1 MAARRGRRPGGGGFP
16 VAGRLQRLLL
26 LLLPGALLSFLPLAS
41 PHPSVTHRYE
51 NVKVVEIS
59 VQPTAVEEVVS
70 EGKDTIEVLQ
80 PSNTGEI
87 AAKKEE
93 QTLNDLVNLLQDVVK
108 NIPTEL
114 VLSTEPPATLLVP
127 RLVTSP
133 SVAMDT
139 VWVNVNPQNSD
150 KSRTIALM
158 KKDTPTTTAFWK
170 LRNDASASVILHS
183 NPSPSEYLPS
193 DTSESV
199 ILISEEP
206 NPGNTLGT
214 ISVQLEKEATTKKE
228 GKSFDQL
235 TNGALAS
242 LVESLRNVQKLHRT
256 LDNNEPQQKSH
267 PVKLV
272 HHKPRGLDILE
283 AIDTL
288 IKTIKNAPSSVKE
301 DPDLHEYVEQAEG
314 YLKNALELAGEAERK
329 LLQKK
334 EQQVKLDIE
343 LLNPPSTAPPITE
356 MKLDIELPSSLSSEA
371 SETEIKLDIDITPS
385 SSTVPP
391 TTQVEI
397 EMSPSPSTTASVPEV
412 DIILPASES
421 PEKKAE
427 DTEKEM
433 GKLKA
438 FINLLYGFSPELTEY
453 AENSPHKKMAQDIV
467 ERSMEVLDAIK
478 SVFCGNPK
486 KQSKQIL
493 KQLLQKDMELV
504 RQAMKGKKAS

>member
-1 MAARRGRRPGGGGFP
+1 MAEGRGRPGGGSP
-16 VAGRLQRLLL
+16 VAGRRLLLL
-26 LLLPGALLSFLPLAS
+26 LLLPGALLSFLPQAT

-51 NVKVVEIS
+51 NVKAVEIS
-59 VQPTAVEEVVS
+59 VQPTAVEEVIS
-70 EGKDTIEVLQ
+70 GGKDAVEVQQ

-87 AAKKEE
+87 AAKQEE
-93 QTLNDLVNLLQDVVK
+93 ETLNDLVNLLQDVVK

-114 VLSTEPPATLLVP
+114 VMSTEHPPNFGTP
-127 RLVTSP
+127 EIVTSP
-133 SVAMDT
+133 SVAVDT
-139 VWVNVNPQNSD
+139 VWVNVNPQNSE

-170 LRNDASASVILHS
+170 LRNDVSASVILHS
-183 NPSPSEYLPS
+183 DASPSEDLPS
-193 DTSESV
+193 ETSESV
-199 ILISEEP
+199 ILLSEEP
-206 NPGNTLGT
+206 SPGNTLST

-242 LVESLRNVQKLHRT
+242 LVESLRNVQKLHMPQG
-256 LDNNEPQQKSH
+256 NNKPQQKSH
-267 PVKLV
+267 PVTLA

-301 DPDLHEYVEQAEG
+301 DPDLHEYVEEAEG
-314 YLKNALELAGEAERK
+314 YLKNALELSGEAERK

-334 EQQVKLDIE
+334 EQEMKPDIE

-356 MKLDIELPSSLSSEA
+356 MKLDIELPPSLSSEA
-371 SETEIKLDIDITPS
+371 SAAEIKLDVEVTPS
-385 SSTVPP
+385 PSTVPP
-391 TTQVEI
+391 VTRVEI
-397 EMSPSPSTTASVPEV
+397 DISPSPSTSPSASEV
-412 DIILPASES
+412 DIILPPSES
-421 PEKKAE
+421 LEKKAE

-486 KQSKQIL
+486 KQSKQVL
-493 KQLLQKDMELV
+493 KHLLQKDMELV
-504 RQAMKGKKAS
+504 RQAMKEKKAS